1 MNIYICGDDD
11 DHHDD
16 YDDDDDDDDGVMP
29 CHVMLCYF

>member
-16 YDDDDDDDDGVMP
+16 YDDDDDDDGVMP